1 MTMAPVDELHKYG
14 FKLIGNFWEL
24 YRRDIPEEPGLYAFV
39 ACGPIKSVDWEISKI
54 IGLNHTYNIFHR
66 KGFIDDCDALTNDI
80 LYIGRAQKTNL
91 RIRLDNYRSKGKKG
105 LPYTTPNDYRE
116 HGGTWIL
123 KSAWTQGVSVDVFV
137 KCIPDVLIEI
147 DGVPLDRL
155 VGMEAAL
162 IRRLRPRPWKNA
174 SYEVSEA
181 L

>member
-1 MTMAPVDELHKYG
+1 MIMAPVDELHKYG

-91 RIRLDNYRSKGKKG
+91 RIRLDNYRPKGKKG
-105 LPYTTPNDYRE
+105 LTIHNTKRLPR
-116 HGGTWIL
+116 
-123 KSAWTQGVSVDVFV
+123 AWWHMDIEKCVDSGCFCRCV
-137 KCIPDVLIEI
+137 C
-147 DGVPLDRL
+147 
-155 VGMEAAL
+155 
-162 IRRLRPRPWKNA
+162 
-174 SYEVSEA
+174 
-181 L
+181 